1 MNEQT
6 YYTLDAL
13 RALPL
18 DDLRALW
25 ELVPTDRQRAYRAAY
40 DRTVLEAGAAP
51 SDALE
56 RDVTAALIAAYRDKA
71 LVPAAGRWVSVPTRV
86 QDAARAAQP
95 LEADEAALPR
105 KPSPKL
111 LLAGGA
117 LMLVFIALLAGRIGG
132 RSPEEAATPTPEGTP
147 GGLAVE
153 AQDDIVLGGDAGREF
168 AYPVSLSVRGA
179 EVERVYL
186 VQRRRVDASEW
197 RYDPNPDT
205 ASLVYGMS
213 VRPVIGIP
221 WSEENA
227 AAFERLGAEAE
238 FVLTMNTGATL
249 RYRFAERR
257 AVRRSETDFMR
268 QVAPGL
274 ALLLIGETDADGL
287 PTATRPLI
295 LADYDAD
302 GELSRT
308 GEVVLPSSPALVPN
322 GEGLPEM
329 PTATP
334 LPFAMLDVQVIAVTT
349 QGDRLTAELRL
360 YNGGALPMRFTPDD
374 LWLTLGYAEN
384 PPGPRLPAET
394 LPLFDLLPSQAADIT
409 LTWPW
414 AGEPYG
420 SLEVGGWEWNLET

>member
-1 MNEQT
+1 MTELT
-6 YYTLDAL
+6 YHTLDAL
-13 RALPL
+13 RAMPL
-18 DDLRALW
+18 EALRALW
-25 ELVPTDRQRAYRAAY
+25 ELVPTDRQRACRAAY

-56 RDVTAALIAAYRDKA
+56 REVTAALIAAYRDKA

-95 LEADEAALPR
+95 LEADEAAPPR

-117 LMLVFIALLAGRIGG
+117 LMLIFIALLAGRIGD
-132 RSPEEAATPTPEGTP
+132 RSTEAAATPTPEGTP
-147 GGLAVE
+147 SGLAVE
-153 AQDDIVLGGDAGREF
+153 AQDDIILGGDAGREF
-168 AYPVSLSVRGA
+168 AYPVSLSMRGA
-179 EVERVYL
+179 GVERVYL

-197 RYDPNPDT
+197 RYDANPDT

-221 WSEENA
+221 WSVENA
-227 AAFERLGAEAE
+227 AAFTRLGAEVE

-249 RYRFAERR
+249 RYRFRERR
-257 AVRRSETDFMR
+257 AVRRNETDFMR

-274 ALLLIGETDADGL
+274 ALLLIGETDAEGL

-308 GEVVLPSSPALVPN
+308 GEVVLPSSQSVLASGEALS
-322 GEGLPEM
+322 
-329 PTATP
+329 TP

-349 QGDRLTAELRL
+349 QGDRLTAQLRL
-360 YNGGALPMRFTPDD
+360 YNGGAGAMRFTPDD
-374 LWLTLGYAEN
+374 LWLALGYAEN

-394 LPLFDLLPSQAADIT
+394 LPPFDLLPGQAADVT
-409 LTWPW
+409 FVWAW

-420 SLEVGGWEWNLET
+420 VLGVGAWEWAIAPL